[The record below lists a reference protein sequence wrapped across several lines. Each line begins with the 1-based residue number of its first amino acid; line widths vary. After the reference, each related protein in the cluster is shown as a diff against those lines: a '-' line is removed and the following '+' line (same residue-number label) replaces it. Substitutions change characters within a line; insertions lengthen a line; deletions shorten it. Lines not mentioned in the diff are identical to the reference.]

1 MTFADSDHSDAQP
14 SHIRENMDVTKDQ
27 FTELLLQMLETEQG
41 GVKVYETALRCV
53 VNEDL
58 EKEWEKRTI

>member
-1 MTFADSDHSDAQP
+1 
-14 SHIRENMDVTKDQ
+14 MDVAKDQ
-27 FTELLLQMLETEQG
+27 FNELLLQMLETEQG